1 MNQKQ
6 NKTFFDDVAKL
17 TGDLLSSLGNMKNE
31 TEVFVQNK
39 ISSYFEKMNYV
50 KREEFE
56 VLKEMVL
63 QIRKEQE
70 KLSATCQTE
79 TESQSNSSI
88 QE

>member
-17 TGDLLSSLGNMKNE
+17 TGNLLSSLGNAKNE
-31 TEVFVQNK
+31 TESFLQNK

-56 VLKEMVL
+56 VLKAMVL
-63 QIRKEQE
+63 QIRQEQE
-70 KLSATCQTE
+70 KLSISCQ
-79 TESQSNSSI
+79 SDSNSESD
-88 QE
+88 